1 MKQRARH
8 AVYGLSLQLLLS
20 CSAVAATTSQTV
32 RTGTA
37 ARLDIELV
45 VRTVN
50 NFRNQR
56 EVATFFRNARRAQV
70 TAVHVNV
77 KQDED
82 DERPSGQ
89 VYYASRIATVA
100 AGYGDFDAL
109 AAAVTEGHRLGIKV
123 YAWMPQFHDQ
133 EALRQHPAW
142 QMQAAQQGRSKP
154 YSGKRHTEFF
164 INPIDPAVQTYER
177 SLIEEVARNY
187 RVDGIS
193 LDWLRF
199 DDINMDTGEL
209 TRALARQ
216 EIGLDPLQ
224 LNFDEGQAATAI
236 WQRWR
241 TQKIAAYVRSVR
253 QSLRRIRP
261 DLKLGA
267 FLLPP
272 EFTEVGQNLASFSA
286 DLDEALPMAY
296 FNDWGR
302 SAKWV
307 NAQLIPDV
315 LRKKSAN
322 TQLKPTLD
330 GTGSTAQNID
340 ILVGIRKNFPQLRSV
355 IWFSAGTWQAAEI
368 QRIVTIHRT
377 AMQTRQRN
385 N

>member
-1 MKQRARH
+1 MIDIGRH
-8 AVYGLSLQLLLS
+8 AAHGLILGLSLS
-20 CSAVAATTSQTV
+20 TVATPAATVQS
-32 RTGTA
+32 
-37 ARLDIELV
+37 ARVSVTPQLDIELV

-56 EVATFFRNARRAQV
+56 EVAAFFRNAKRAQV

-100 AGYGDFDAL
+100 AGYGGFDAL
-109 AAAVTEGHRLGIKV
+109 ATAVTEGHRLGIRV

-133 EALRQHPAW
+133 EALRLHPEW
-142 QMQAAQQGRSKP
+142 QMQAAEQGSSTP
-154 YSGKRHTEFF
+154 YSGKRRTEFF
-164 INPIDPAVQTYER
+164 INPIDPAAQAYER

-187 RVDGIS
+187 RIDGIS

-199 DDINMDTGEL
+199 DDINMDTGNL
-209 TRALARQ
+209 TRQLAQQ

-224 LNFDEGQAATAI
+224 LNFSEGQAGTAA

-241 TQKIAAYVRSVR
+241 TRKIGAYVRSVR
-253 QSLRRIRP
+253 QSLQRIRP

-286 DLDEALPMAY
+286 DLDEAMPMAY

-330 GTGSTAQNID
+330 GTGTTAQNID
-340 ILVGIRKNFPQLRSV
+340 ILIGIRKNFPQVRSV
-355 IWFSAGTWQAAEI
+355 IWFYAGTWQASEI
-368 QRIVTIHRT
+368 QRIATIHR
-377 AMQTRQRN
+377 AAIKVRQAAN
-385 N
+385 